1 VHGLNILAS
10 KNGVVVD
17 LVLLDTNVRL
27 SVGIELGS
35 LVCEVEV
42 DRVRPRE
49 SNYDWSALLIHFT
62 NFRGNLQKMRGMHMA
77 CLVPILSATLPRMTG
92 MTAPPQT
99 EETRKDA
106 PRLVWRPRPRRV
118 RAKIL

>member
-42 DRVRPRE
+42 DGERPRKSEEDQWNAHGVSGADLVGNVAENDGDDCATADGGDEEGCTTLGVASETAKGE
-49 SNYDWSALLIHFT
+49 SEDTVIALAWVMPCF
-62 NFRGNLQKMRGMHMA
+62 
-77 CLVPILSATLPRMTG
+77 
-92 MTAPPQT
+92 
-99 EETRKDA
+99 
-106 PRLVWRPRPRRV
+106 
-118 RAKIL
+118 